1 MELLLTKRF
10 SIPDAFRIEVYK
22 ETGGYQ
28 SLQKALQMRSE
39 EIVEEVKKA
48 NLRGRGG
55 AGFPAGVKWSFLP
68 KEKKTPVYLC
78 VNADEGEP
86 GTFKDRYIMLK
97 DPHLLI
103 EGIAITSYAIGAN
116 KAFIYV
122 RGEFLDCIETLEMAV
137 REAYREGIIGEKV
150 MGSNFSLDIVI
161 HRGAGAYICGEE
173 TALIESLEGK
183 KGRPRLKPP
192 FPAQKGLYQCPTII
206 NNVETIAC
214 VPYIVERGG
223 EWFAKLGTEKNGG
236 TKLYAVSGH
245 VKRPGV
251 YELPMGTVLKDIIY
265 VHAGG
270 IIDDLKLKAVIPG
283 GSSSPVLTPDEID
296 VKMDFDSLARIGS
309 MLGSGAVIVISEK
322 ACMVKTL
329 YILVR
334 FYTHESCGQCTP
346 CRNGTSWM
354 EKIIKRVEDGKGRK
368 EDIDLLF
375 DICDNIK
382 GKTVCPLGDAA
393 VMPVESFLKKFR
405 DEFEA
410 HIELKGCTV
419 SYEREGVLNV

>member
-10 SIPDAFRIEVYK
+10 SIPDAFRIEVYR
-22 ETGGYQ
+22 ETGGYR
-28 SLQKALQMRSE
+28 SLQKALQMRPE
-39 EIVEEVKKA
+39 EVIEEVKKA

-68 KEKKTPVYLC
+68 KEKKMPVYLC

-103 EGIAITSYAIGAN
+103 EGIVISSYAIGAS

-122 RGEFLDCIETLEMAV
+122 RGEFLDCIDTLERAV
-137 REAYREGIIGEKV
+137 KEAHREGIIGEKV
-150 MGSNFSLDIVI
+150 MGSSFSLDIAI

-192 FPAQKGLYQCPTII
+192 FPAQKGLYQCPTIV

-223 EWFAKLGTEKNGG
+223 EWFANLGTEKNGG

-251 YELPMGTVLKDIIY
+251 YELPMGTALREIIY
-265 VHAGG
+265 EHAGG
-270 IIDDLKLKAVIPG
+270 IIDDLRLKAVIPG

-329 YILVR
+329 YVLAR
-334 FYTHESCGQCTP
+334 FYAHESCGQCTP

-368 EDIDLLF
+368 EDIDLLL

-393 VMPVESFLKKFR
+393 VMPVESFIKKFR
-405 DEFEA
+405 EEFEA
-410 HIELKGCTV
+410 HIAFKGCTV